1 MAKVKVFLSF
11 EFDRDADLY
20 RNFFAQ
26 ARRGDSS
33 HEIEDY
39 SLNEA
44 YQPHND
50 RWKKKARK
58 QIGVS
63 EIVIVLLGDDTQ
75 NAPGVKI
82 EMTFKNQQ
90 KKPGFQIRPTTRTSG
105 PVDGGGD
112 VVPWNWKK
120 IDAKIT
126 ECLKK

>member
-20 RNFFAQ
+20 RNFLQQ
-26 ARRGDSS
+26 AARGDSD
-33 HEIEDY
+33 HDFEDC
-39 SLNEA
+39 SMDEA

-50 RWKKKARK
+50 KWKIKARK

-63 EIVIVLLGDDTQ
+63 EIVIVLLGDDTD
-75 NAPGVKI
+75 NAPGVKV

-90 KKPGFQIRPTTRTSG
+90 KKPGFQIRPKNRTSG
-105 PVDGGGD
+105 PVNGGGD
-112 VVPWNWKK
+112 VIPWNWTQ